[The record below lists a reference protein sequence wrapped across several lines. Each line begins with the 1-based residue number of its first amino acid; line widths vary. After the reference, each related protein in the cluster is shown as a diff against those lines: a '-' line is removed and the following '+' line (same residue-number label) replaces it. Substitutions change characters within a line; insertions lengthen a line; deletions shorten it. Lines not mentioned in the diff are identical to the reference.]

1 MGGKTARG
9 RAGSAAREAAPQG
22 AVFLD
27 RDGTINEEVGYLDD
41 LAKLRLIPSSFAAIR
56 MINESGMKAVVI
68 TNQSGVAR
76 GLFTEE
82 TVREAHRMIQNR
94 LVRHGARIDRFY
106 YCPHHPT
113 DGKGEYLLVCRCRK
127 PATGLVCQ
135 AARELN
141 IDLGKSYLV
150 GDTIRDMETARN
162 AGIRGILV
170 RTGMEG
176 QERAAAQLQRLAVPA
191 YIAEDIL
198 DAVRW
203 IMKDRKT

>member
-1 MGGKTARG
+1 MGEEAERG
-9 RAGSAAREAAPQG
+9 MAQPATREAAPQG

-41 LAKLRLIPSSFAAIR
+41 LTKLRLIPSSFTAIR

-76 GLFTEE
+76 GLFDEGM
-82 TVREAHRMIQNR
+82 VREAHRMIQDR
-94 LVRHGARIDRFY
+94 LARHGARIDRFY

-113 DGKGEYLLVCRCRK
+113 DGNGEYLLVCRCRK

-135 AARELN
+135 AVRELN
-141 IDLGKSYLV
+141 IDIRKSYLV
-150 GDTIRDMETARN
+150 GDTIRDMETAQN
-162 AGIRGILV
+162 AGIKGILV

-176 QERAAAQLQRLAVPA
+176 QERAAAQLQGFVVPA